1 MRKDLCNLGLSLLVA
16 EFALFSTDFVGVETA
31 MAWIYEAEEGT
42 DEQGKETV
50 MRHPF
55 IASLPATEET

>member
-1 MRKDLCNLGLSLLVA
+1 MA

-42 DEQGKETV
+42 DEMGKET

-55 IASLPATEET
+55 IASLPATDET

>member
-16 EFALFSTDFVGVETA
+16 EFALFSTGFAGVETA
-31 MAWIYEAEEGT
+31 MAWIYEAEEGA
-42 DEQGKETV
+42 DEQGKET

>member
-1 MRKDLCNLGLSLLVA
+1 MA